1 MVWDSFA
8 LRRLFP
14 SYGLPLSQNARVKS
28 FPIGGGEIPRLSP
41 LDLGPSTA
49 ATNFIIAQ
57 AYRQFFFQT
66 FKADLYPLLESC
78 LRTNKIIARDWIG
91 SLLLSQRFRE
101 DFNRCNSNYRMV
113 DQIVGRVLGRC
124 PFMAIR
130 NALTI

>member
-1 MVWDSFA
+1 M
-8 LRRLFP
+8 
-14 SYGLPLSQNARVKS
+14 KS

-66 FKADLYPLLESC
+66 FKADLYPLLESS
-78 LRTNKIIARDWIG
+78 LGTNKIIARDWIG

-101 DFNRCNSNYRMV
+101 DFNRCNSNCRMV

-130 NALTI
+130 NALTIRF